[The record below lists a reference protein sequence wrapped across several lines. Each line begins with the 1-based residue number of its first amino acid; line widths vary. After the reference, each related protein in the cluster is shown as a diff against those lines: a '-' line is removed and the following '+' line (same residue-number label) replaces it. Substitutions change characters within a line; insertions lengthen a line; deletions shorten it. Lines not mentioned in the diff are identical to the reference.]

1 MPILIY
7 ITTNLDLIARLQT
20 AFPDQEFIAVD
31 TAEGLARHIG
41 EAAVLII
48 SNGLYTPGNAKIIR
62 EKGKKLQ
69 WIQFTTSGVDIAIAS
84 GLPDGVPVAN
94 AAGTNANTIAEHA
107 MALLLTLTRQMPQ
120 AIAARAEKTWSRRAM
135 VSGMVSLDG
144 LTMTLVGVGAIGREI
159 ARKAKAF
166 DMNVIAITRSTEPV
180 PDVDELRPRARLME
194 TMAITDVLC
203 IAAGY
208 DASTHGMIDAAC
220 IATLKPGAIVVNI
233 ARGQIIDERALVA
246 ALREGKLYG
255 LGTDVAEIEP
265 PYPSSELWTLPN
277 VAMTPHAAGGGGA
290 KVGKLTDLVS
300 ANIRAWRDGKA
311 LPTQVHNLSPAV
323 PAE

>member
-7 ITTNLDLIARLQT
+7 LTTNLELIARLQT

-41 EAAVLII
+41 EAAVLIT
-48 SNGLYTPGNAKIIR
+48 SNGLYTPENAKIIR

-69 WIQFTTSGVDIAIAS
+69 WIQFTTSGVDIAIAN
-84 GLPDGVPVAN
+84 GLPDGVTVAN
-94 AAGTNANTIAEHA
+94 AVGTNAGTIAEHA
-107 MALLLTLTRQMPQ
+107 IGLLLTLARRMPQ
-120 AIAARAEKTWSRRAM
+120 AIADRAEKTWSRRAM
-135 VSGMVSLDG
+135 VSRMISLEG

-166 DMNVIAITRSTEPV
+166 DMKVIAITRSTDLV
-180 PDVDELRPRARLME
+180 PNVDELRPRARLKE

-220 IATLKPGAIVVNI
+220 IAALKPGAIVVNI
-233 ARGQIIDERALVA
+233 ARGQIIDERALTA

-255 LGTDVAEIEP
+255 LGTDVAEVEP
-265 PYPSSELWTLPN
+265 PDPSSELWTLPN
-277 VAMTPHAAGGGGA
+277 IVMTPHAAGGGGA

-300 ANIRAWRDGKA
+300 ANIRAWYAGKA
-311 LPTQVHNLSPAV
+311 LPTQVRNLSPAV